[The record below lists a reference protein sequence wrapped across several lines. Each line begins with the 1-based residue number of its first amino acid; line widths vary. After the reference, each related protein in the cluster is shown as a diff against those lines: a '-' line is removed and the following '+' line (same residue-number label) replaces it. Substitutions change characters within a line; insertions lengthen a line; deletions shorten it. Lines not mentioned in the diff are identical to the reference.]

1 MSCPTQRGRSSTDQ
15 RAPCV
20 TSRGVGERK
29 KKQGHR
35 RNVRP
40 DTRELVCLRVC
51 GTYKETLLRGRRR
64 GAWAPAGPRDVNTPD
79 VAKYFVVI
87 VRDSSST
94 NTAGLKLSLRSRR
107 GIARTSGRCTQT
119 A

>member
-1 MSCPTQRGRSSTDQ
+1 MLDTKKKILDRSAGP
-15 RAPCV
+15 RV

-29 KKQGHR
+29 KKEGHR

-64 GAWAPAGPRDVNTPD
+64 GAWAPAGPRDVNTP

-94 NTAGLKLSLRSRR
+94 NTAGLKLSLR
-107 GIARTSGRCTQT
+107 GTARTSGRCAQT
-119 A
+119 ARF